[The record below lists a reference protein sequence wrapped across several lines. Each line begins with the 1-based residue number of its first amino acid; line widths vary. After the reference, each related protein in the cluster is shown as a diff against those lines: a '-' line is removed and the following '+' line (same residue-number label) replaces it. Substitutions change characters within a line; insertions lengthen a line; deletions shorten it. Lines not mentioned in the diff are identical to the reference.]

1 MKELKFLKVLKLMPK
16 NEILRFE
23 DFLNSPYCNQN
34 ENLIEFYNT
43 FKVSDFNSTLDGEQ
57 KSRAWALIAPG
68 IEFNDSKWRKAC
80 FEFTGLIYKFFSFQK
95 LKEKKLL
102 ENNLLLEY
110 IIDNNIH
117 IPVNSLLE
125 STKNLFKTSKIS
137 SDFHLHLFNFNQNEY
152 DLLNFEV
159 EMEKASNIE
168 EVHHHLDLFYL
179 SEKVKQLVNVLT
191 RRNDFNIPI
200 KINFEEESLH
210 LIKKYN
216 IDLYPEINIY
226 FILYNLKKNN
236 ISSDYKKFKAEVEK
250 HLYKFELDEAADIF
264 KEAINYCIAQVNEG
278 YTDFNMETLAWYK
291 FGLANDVVFLKNKFH
306 PGHFLNIVLF
316 GIRTKEFS
324 WTENFIE
331 EYQKIIPKESK
342 KDIVTFSLARLYF
355 NQNKFED
362 VIEKLRDVEF
372 NELTYNLDAKVL
384 LLATYYE
391 VDEISAMI
399 SLADSYRTFL
409 NRHEKDITKAK
420 QLRYLNFIKFI
431 KKLSRVKYQDK
442 KSKEKLIE
450 DIQSTDGV
458 VNKAWLTEKA
468 KGL

>member
-1 MKELKFLKVLKLMPK
+1 MKELKFLKVLKQLPK
-16 NEILRFE
+16 AELLRFE
-23 DFLNSPYCNQN
+23 EFLNSPYCNQN
-34 ENLIEFYNT
+34 LNFTEFYQA
-43 FKVSDFNSTLDGEQ
+43 FKQS
-57 KSRAWALIAPG
+57 
-68 IEFNDSKWRKAC
+68 EFNATLNTNLKLLAWSKIGPGQKINESKWRKAC
-80 FEFTGLIYKFFSFQK
+80 FEFTALIYKFFSFQK
-95 LKEKKLL
+95 LKENKIL
-102 ENNLLLEY
+102 ESNLLLEY
-110 IIDNNIH
+110 IKDNNVN
-117 IPVNSLLE
+117 IPVKSMLD
-125 STKNLFKTSKIS
+125 SKKKLFSTSKIS
-137 SDFHLHLFNFNQNEY
+137 SLFHLHLFNFNQNEY
-152 DLLNFEV
+152 DLMNFEV

-200 KINFEEESLH
+200 KINFEEESLD
-210 LIKKYN
+210 LIKKFN
-216 IDLYPEINIY
+216 LDLYPEINIY
-226 FILYNLKKNN
+226 YILYNLKRSNN
-236 ISSDYKKFKAEVEK
+236 SSDYNKFKDEVEK
-250 HLYKFELDEAADIF
+250 HLYKFELNEASDIF
-264 KEAINYCIAQVNEG
+264 KEAINYCISQVNEG
-278 YTDFNMETLAWYK
+278 YTDFNFETLTWYK

-316 GIRTKEFS
+316 GIRTKDFI

-355 NQNKFED
+355 NQNKFET

-372 NELTYNLDAKVL
+372 DELTYNLDAKVL

-391 VDEISAMI
+391 ADEISAMI
-399 SLADSYRTFL
+399 SLADAYRTFL

-442 KSKEKLIE
+442 KAKEKLIDE
-450 DIQSTDGV
+450 IHSTDGV
-458 VNKAWLTEKA
+458 VNKGWLIEKA
-468 KGL
+468 KGI